1 MARTHYQTLG
11 VERSASSSE
20 IRSAYR
26 KLVMELHPDR
36 NPSKQAAEQFLRV
49 TEAYESIGDPDRRR
63 NYDAILDMDARR
75 AQEREV
81 QEQRR
86 RNAEA
91 QQRAAQ
97 QRNAANAASGSAGTA
112 TGRSGTQ
119 KDTFQGPTTVAAE
132 ITKLSLIFSR
142 GQWVEAETL
151 AREIIARDPKQA
163 LPYAVLGDL
172 ARQRG
177 KLSEAVKMYS
187 YAAQMDPRN
196 SLYMRRYEELIRAGR
211 TDSFGQMAG
220 LPQANQGVALIV
232 AALFIVLSMIYVFVA
247 PERPLFPSFNMLST
261 WTLGLIVMLF
271 LTGVVTG
278 SCLSAG
284 NLLDRFISSTTNSV
298 GKFGPMVALGTVA
311 VVNFWFAAAL
321 YAILGLIRGTFN
333 LSATRLLYGVGVTTL
348 CLTIAAALAP
358 RGFEAVQVFL
368 WGGNLV
374 YIGAICGWLVAD
386 SFTQR

>member
-11 VERSASSSE
+11 VERTASSSE

-26 KLVMELHPDR
+26 KLVLELHPDR
-36 NPSKQAAEQFLRV
+36 NPSKQAAEQFLKV
-49 TEAYESIGDPDRRR
+49 TEAYETLGDADRRR
-63 NYDAILDMDARR
+63 NYDAILEMDARR
-75 AQEREV
+75 EKEREV

-86 RNAEA
+86 RTAEA

-97 QRNAANAASGSAGTA
+97 QRAAANAGTTGPT
-112 TGRSGTQ
+112 TGRGNPPRDSAP
-119 KDTFQGPTTVAAE
+119 GPSTVAAE
-132 ITKLSLIFSR
+132 VTKLSLIFSR

-172 ARQRG
+172 ARQKG
-177 KLSEAVKMYS
+177 KLNEAVKMYS

-211 TDSFGQMAG
+211 SDSYGPMNG

-247 PERPLFPSFNMLST
+247 PERPIFPAFSLLST

-271 LTGVVTG
+271 LTGVVAG

-298 GKFGPMVALGTVA
+298 GKIGPMVALGTVA

-358 RGFEAVQVFL
+358 RGFDAAQVFL

>member
-11 VERSASSSE
+11 IEPTASSSE

-26 KLVMELHPDR
+26 KLVLELHPDR
-36 NPSKQAAEQFLRV
+36 NPSKQASERFLKV
-49 TEAYESIGDPDRRR
+49 TEAYETLGDSDRRR
-63 NYDAILDMDARR
+63 NYDAILEMDARR
-75 AQEREV
+75 EREREV

-86 RNAEA
+86 RTAEA
-91 QQRAAQ
+91 QQRAA
-97 QRNAANAASGSAGTA
+97 RERATANSASN
-112 TGRSGTQ
+112 TGRATTQ
-119 KDTFQGPTTVAAE
+119 STNFQGPTTIAAE

-177 KLSEAVKMYS
+177 KLNEAVKMYS

-196 SLYMRRYEELIRAGR
+196 TVYMRRYEELIRAGR
-211 TDSFGQMAG
+211 TDSYGPMQG

-247 PERPLFPSFNMLST
+247 PERPIFPAFSLLSS

-298 GKFGPMVALGTVA
+298 GKLGPMVALGTVA

-333 LSATRLLYGVGVTTL
+333 LSATRLLYGVGITTL
-348 CLTIAAALAP
+348 CLTISAALAP
-358 RGFEAVQVFL
+358 RGFDAAQVFL

>member
-11 VERSASSSE
+11 VEPTAGSSE

-26 KLVMELHPDR
+26 KLVFELHPDR
-36 NPSKQAAEQFLRV
+36 NPSKQAAEQFLKV
-49 TEAYESIGDPDRRR
+49 TEAYETLGDPDRRR
-63 NYDAILDMDARR
+63 NYDAILEMDARR
-75 AQEREV
+75 EREREV

-86 RNAEA
+86 RTAEA

-97 QRNAANAASGSAGTA
+97 QRAAANASGASGST
-112 TGRSGTQ
+112 TQ
-119 KDTFQGPTTVAAE
+119 QSTHFQGPTTIAAE
-132 ITKLSLIFSR
+132 VTKLSLIFSR

-211 TDSFGQMAG
+211 TDTYGPMQG
-220 LPQANQGVALIV
+220 LPPANQGVALIV

-247 PERPLFPSFNMLST
+247 PERPIFPSFSLLSS

-298 GKFGPMVALGTVA
+298 GKVGPMVALGTVA

-348 CLTIAAALAP
+348 CLTISAALAP
-358 RGFEAVQVFL
+358 RGFDAAQVFL

>member
-11 VERSASSSE
+11 IEPTASSSE

-26 KLVMELHPDR
+26 KLVLELHPDR
-36 NPSKQAAEQFLRV
+36 NPSKQAAERFLKV
-49 TEAYESIGDPDRRR
+49 TEAYETLGDSDRRR
-63 NYDAILDMDARR
+63 NYDAILEMDARR
-75 AQEREV
+75 EREREV

-86 RNAEA
+86 RTAEA
-91 QQRAAQ
+91 QQRAA
-97 QRNAANAASGSAGTA
+97 RERATANSASN
-112 TGRSGTQ
+112 TGRATTQ
-119 KDTFQGPTTVAAE
+119 STNFQGPTTIAAE

-177 KLSEAVKMYS
+177 KLNEAVKMYS

-196 SLYMRRYEELIRAGR
+196 TVYMRRYEELIRAGR
-211 TDSFGQMAG
+211 TDSYGPMQG

-247 PERPLFPSFNMLST
+247 PERPIFPAFSLLSS

-298 GKFGPMVALGTVA
+298 GKLGPMVALGTVA

-333 LSATRLLYGVGVTTL
+333 LSATRLLYGVGITTL
-348 CLTIAAALAP
+348 CLTISAALAP
-358 RGFEAVQVFL
+358 RGFDAAQVFL